1 MATADGNQDI
11 HEGARTMRTKI
22 LPGTFDH
29 VANAVL
35 RPVLLHTEA
44 PASREAQATAQVDSC
59 SSVLVTPEYSPLPVP
74 EFSPLPVPE
83 YSPLP
88 VPEGGGVPRRFRRG
102 PRGLSVTYDG
112 MDADQYIENLR
123 TKVRMRDDMLTIL
136 KKATGVPSKPSRTK
150 LSYITVDTMQAWA
163 VKLVAYDA
171 CLAPITDPEGDM
183 IEKMIGHGQRRTDD
197 RGSGYVRSLSQREED
212 KKEGA
217 MPYGL
222 NRRDFAWIWKRAMYG
237 IRDSPDGGPPTL
249 NPPLNRQD
257 GNWKMLLSNTFHDA
271 RDCGEDLEI
280 GDLCFDILVSERFEM
295 PQEEEEE
302 EYDEY

>member
-1 MATADGNQDI
+1 MDTPL
-11 HEGARTMRTKI
+11 HV
-22 LPGTFDH
+22 PG
-29 VANAVL
+29 
-35 RPVLLHTEA
+35 
-44 PASREAQATAQVDSC
+44 
-59 SSVLVTPEYSPLPVP
+59 YSPLPVP
-74 EFSPLPVPE
+74 EGGGAPRRSTEYSPLPVPE

-212 KKEGA
+212 KQEGA

-257 GNWKMLLSNTFHDA
+257 GNWKMLLSNTFLDA
-271 RDCGEDLEI
+271 RDCGEDREI

-302 EYDEY
+302 EEDQYEC

>member
-74 EFSPLPVPE
+74 E

-123 TKVRMRDDMLTIL
+123 TKVRMLERQKRDMLTIL

-212 KKEGA
+212 KQEGA

>member
-1 MATADGNQDI
+1 MDALSAPPGMMEFLSAERESAPPGDGVPVKGEGMDAIIRELREGDGFPVIDGFSVHDVTTDPRMEAAGAASSSSFAT
-11 HEGARTMRTKI
+11 
-22 LPGTFDH
+22 L
-29 VANAVL
+29 L
-35 RPVLLHTEA
+35 RP
-44 PASREAQATAQVDSC
+44 P
-59 SSVLVTPEYSPLPVP
+59 
-74 EFSPLPVPE
+74 
-83 YSPLP
+83 
-88 VPEGGGVPRRFRRG
+88 
-102 PRGLSVTYDG
+102 YDG

-123 TKVRMRDDMLTIL
+123 TKVRMLERQKRDMLTIL

-222 NRRDFAWIWKRAMYG
+222 NSRDFAWIWKRAMYG

-257 GNWKMLLSNTFHDA
+257 GNWKMLLSNTFLDA
-271 RDCGEDLEI
+271 RDCGEDREI

>member
-1 MATADGNQDI
+1 MDALSAPPGMMEFLSAERESAPPGDGVPLKGEGMDAIFRDLREGDGFPVIDGFSVHDVTTDPRMEAAGAASSSSFAT
-11 HEGARTMRTKI
+11 
-22 LPGTFDH
+22 L
-29 VANAVL
+29 L
-35 RPVLLHTEA
+35 RP
-44 PASREAQATAQVDSC
+44 P
-59 SSVLVTPEYSPLPVP
+59 
-74 EFSPLPVPE
+74 
-83 YSPLP
+83 
-88 VPEGGGVPRRFRRG
+88 
-102 PRGLSVTYDG
+102 YDG

-123 TKVRMRDDMLTIL
+123 TKVRMLERQKRDMLTIL
-136 KKATGVPSKPSRTK
+136 KKATGVPSKPSRE

-163 VKLVAYDA
+163 AKLVAYDA
-171 CLAPITDPEGDM
+171 ALAPSTDPEGDM
-183 IEKMIGHGQRRTDD
+183 IEKMIGHGQRGLEGEG

-222 NRRDFAWIWKRAMYG
+222 NRLDFAWIWKRAMYA
-237 IRDSPDGGPPTL
+237 INPRDGPPTL
-249 NPPLNRQD
+249 NPPLNADLD